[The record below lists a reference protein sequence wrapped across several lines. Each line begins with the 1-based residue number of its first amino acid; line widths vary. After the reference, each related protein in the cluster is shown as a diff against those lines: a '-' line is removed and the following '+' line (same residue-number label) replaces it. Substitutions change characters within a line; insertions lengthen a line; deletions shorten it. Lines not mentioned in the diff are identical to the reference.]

1 MQTLERHLNE
11 LPIVDYVGQQN
22 YDDLLHDAHIL
33 AKENHVD
40 EMLQSS
46 TFELLEEMRVYDEDI
61 AIGGLRTLPVAL
73 STASEIGLF
82 YDIDIDR
89 GSIFASSLLHDVGKM
104 ALPKEL
110 LVKSTIG
117 QEWTTADTLT
127 MRQHIYTGGMIL
139 RNRCLP
145 VTVIRSVEE
154 HHHKQTGGNEYGIDA
169 HLNNEER
176 ICRDAV
182 AIADFAEADINRTNT
197 RNQDLSRAQREQE
210 ICKDIR
216 YVLGDYSY
224 CDELSRVVAGQI
236 LGYTSTSLLL
246 AG

>member
-11 LPIVDYVGQQN
+11 LPIVDYVGLQN

-145 VTVIRSVEE
+145 VIQIEFIS
-154 HHHKQTGGNEYGIDA
+154 NS
-169 HLNNEER
+169 LN
-176 ICRDAV
+176 ICFPTHTAMGLLCSMQ
-182 AIADFAEADINRTNT
+182 A
-197 RNQDLSRAQREQE
+197 
-210 ICKDIR
+210 
-216 YVLGDYSY
+216 
-224 CDELSRVVAGQI
+224 
-236 LGYTSTSLLL
+236 LGYAARPVSLPLRIHKARKIL
-246 AG
+246 HISCSLVYAANRK